1 MPPWEGI
8 QGTKKVMDRG
18 ERPWEPGSL
27 GVAGGGGPS
36 WREGSSRRLALR
48 CFADEMER
56 RCPIG

>member
-27 GVAGGGGPS
+27 GVAGGGEPS
-36 WREGSSRRLALR
+36 WREGRFTSAGAAVL
-48 CFADEMER
+48 C
-56 RCPIG
+56 